1 MKPSCVLDFF
11 KKQTNKKPHAQLKGT
26 VALWLFGFFGNVG
39 LKIKFKTCS
48 GYLKPDIVHADLTDV
63 LGLAIKLI

>member
-1 MKPSCVLDFF
+1 MKPSCVLDFL

-39 LKIKFKTCS
+39 LKIKFKTCGARGWIMDRGES
-48 GYLKPDIVHADLTDV
+48 IDPR
-63 LGLAIKLI
+63 